1 MVDNTTMPSA
11 AGAQVETTLGKLLSD
26 SGKITEEDVQRILH
40 YARTKGLRFGE
51 AAVRLRLV
59 KRTDVD
65 RALAT
70 QFDYSY
76 VAEGQSNL
84 SRELVAAYNPFTP
97 KVEALRSLRVQ
108 LMLGTFTPTANA
120 LAIVSPSTGDGR
132 SFIAANLAVVFSQL
146 GERTLLVDAHLQ
158 KSRLHE
164 FFGVPNTAGLSATLV
179 GRTSG
184 ALKTLTVPQFKNLS
198 FIPAGAPPPNA
209 DELLAREPFA
219 KVCSVLRKEYD
230 VVLFDTAPGG
240 SSTGVDW
247 IADRCGKA
255 LMVVRQN
262 HTEFP
267 AAKAFLKRIELRAE
281 VVGSVLNRY

>member
-1 MVDNTTMPSA
+1 MAGNTDVQP
-11 AGAQVETTLGKLLSD
+11 AGGHQGESTLGKLLSD
-26 SGKITEEDVQRILH
+26 TGKISEADVQRILQ
-40 YARTKGLRFGE
+40 YARTKGVRFGE

-76 VAEGQSNL
+76 ISEDSSNL
-84 SRELVAAYNPFTP
+84 SREVIAAYNPFTP

-108 LMLGTFTPTANA
+108 LMLGSFASTANA
-120 LAIVSPSTGDGR
+120 LAVVSPSSGDGR

-164 FFGVPNTAGLSATLV
+164 LFGVPNTDGLSAALV

-184 ALKTLTVPQFKNLS
+184 VLKTINVPQFKNLS
-198 FIPAGAPPPNA
+198 LVPGGAHPPNA
-209 DELLAREPFA
+209 DELLARDTFA
-219 KVCSVLRKEYD
+219 KVCSLLTKEYD
-230 VVLFDTAPGG
+230 VVIFDTPPGNT
-240 SSTGVDW
+240 STGVDW

-262 HTEFP
+262 RTPYAET
-267 AAKAFLKRIELRAE
+267 KAFVNRIRSRAD